1 MLACHG
7 GRSAQKVA
15 SERLGLA
22 RQPVASSRGCGLMT
36 RLRLK
41 SALFTDGQIELEI
54 SDLPATIG
62 RSPRSDIVIHDL
74 QMSRVHAEFRLN
86 ARGEIELVDRDSTN
100 LTIVNQQEVRTCVLK
115 TGDQILLGETELLVE
130 LDASAAAIHEQT
142 TREIPVI
149 EPLADGGG
157 VADVTS
163 G

>member
-1 MLACHG
+1 
-7 GRSAQKVA
+7 
-15 SERLGLA
+15 
-22 RQPVASSRGCGLMT
+22 MT

-41 SALFTDGQIELEI
+41 SALFTDGQIELDV

-86 ARGEIELVDRDSTN
+86 ARGEVELVDRDSTN
-100 LTIVNQQEVRTCVLK
+100 LTIVNQQEVRSCVLK
-115 TGDQILLGETELLVE
+115 SGDQILLGETELLVE

-149 EPLADGGG
+149 EPSADDSGLP
-157 VADVTS
+157 DVTS